1 VNIPKENKE
10 EEFPYKE
17 KEPPR
22 KEEQS

>member
-22 KEEQS
+22 KEE

>member
-1 VNIPKENKE
+1 VNIPKENME